1 MLEVDKGDKTMNQF
15 LAKVAQVLFQ
25 FREIGI
31 TTADDN
37 QEYIVELL
45 AYATGD
51 VENPPNPDNYNL
63 G

>member
-1 MLEVDKGDKTMNQF
+1 MNQF